1 MMTEESKQFFCWGRS
16 CGRKRY
22 VREIYV
28 SCVGDTVHAGDKAL
42 TRETSAQRGRVN
54 RYAQYVK
61 VKSINSS
68 ISRMPLSRIC
78 YSPDSPV
85 HGDHQ
90 SIYPSHGDSIPL
102 FQQGSPSLVES
113 SGGIPTSPYS
123 PVYFVPQMFD

>member
-16 CGRKRY
+16 CGRFMSPAWETQFM
-22 VREIYV
+22 REIR
-28 SCVGDTVHAGDKAL
+28 L
-42 TRETSAQRGRVN
+42 LRGRLP
-54 RYAQYVK
+54 RKGGGLTDHAQYVK

-68 ISRMPLSRIC
+68 ISCMPLSRIC

-113 SGGIPTSPYS
+113 CRGIPTSPYS
-123 PVYFVPQMFD
+123 PVHFVPQMFD

>member
-1 MMTEESKQFFCWGRS
+1 
-16 CGRKRY
+16 
-22 VREIYV
+22 
-28 SCVGDTVHAGDKAL
+28 
-42 TRETSAQRGRVN
+42 
-54 RYAQYVK
+54 
-61 VKSINSS
+61 
-68 ISRMPLSRIC
+68 
-78 YSPDSPV
+78 V